1 MKKVSVA
8 LPYPVE
14 PTLAAAGQFAKLL
27 EALAGCGQVEQIQVL
42 HQGPAPR
49 VRVAEGAAG
58 RLTFVAADSWFSGA
72 LVGRVFDT
80 PADYVLL
87 ALPPAT
93 DIDISPRD
101 LARFV
106 EAGEVTGA
114 GLLYSDYRSVRGP
127 EVMEITTA
135 DYQLGSVR
143 ESFDF
148 GPLVLVSVAAA
159 RRVLS
164 EHGRVDES
172 LRWAGFYDLRLKLS
186 TDFAVERLPESLYA
200 LKVAPSRPPLPGPGG
215 RPRGFATVDL
225 NNWDYQLE
233 LESVLDAHLR
243 RVGAHLGR
251 TYEPLPPP
259 AGEFPVR
266 ASVVIPVRDRRRTI
280 REAVESALAQQTSF
294 DYNVI
299 VVDDHS
305 ADGTSDIL
313 RQLARQDAR
322 LVHRTPARRDLS
334 IGGLWNEAVYSEA
347 CGLYAV
353 QLDSDDVY
361 AGTDSL
367 ERIVRKFLDAPADGG
382 EGYAMVSGS
391 LTFVDANLKPIPPG
405 LFEHR
410 EFSEENGRNTALRM
424 NGTGAPRAFYVP
436 VLRRFGF
443 PNVSYGEDYAVS
455 LRIGR
460 EYRVGRVFGSVYL
473 ARQWEGNTI
482 RSMPLG
488 SIKSTSLK
496 ELLPPGLG
504 ERADVQAR
512 MQPLVAVLKNA
523 SKNRYDHYKD
533 WLRSSEIRARQ
544 VMNGRAA
551 ERRQSCAPG
560 LEVRM
565 GAT

>member
-14 PTLAAAGQFAKLL
+14 ATLATAGQFVKLL
-27 EALAGCGQVEQIQVL
+27 EALAGGEQVERIQVL

-49 VRVAEGAAG
+49 LR
-58 RLTFVAADSWFSGA
+58 AADRVLEKVSLVAVESWFSGGV
-72 LVGRVFDT
+72 VGRVLE
-80 PADYVLL
+80 AASDYVLFVF
-87 ALPPAT
+87 PPAT
-93 DIDISPRD
+93 DFDISPRD

-106 EAGEVTGA
+106 EAAEINGA
-114 GLLYSDYRSVRGP
+114 GLLYSDYRSARGG

-135 DYQLGSVR
+135 DYQPGSVR

-148 GPLVLVSVAAA
+148 GALALVSGGAA
-159 RRVLS
+159 RRVLK
-164 EHGRVDES
+164 EHGPVEES

-186 TDFAVERLPESLYA
+186 TDFPVERVPESLYV
-200 LKVAPSRPPLPGPGG
+200 LKMPASRPALPGPGG
-215 RPRGFATVDL
+215 RAKGFATVDL

-233 LESVLDAHLR
+233 LERVLDAHLR
-243 RVGAHLGR
+243 RIGAHLGQS
-251 TYEPLPPP
+251 YAPLPPP
-259 AGEFPVR
+259 AGEFPVT
-266 ASVVIPVRDRRRTI
+266 ASVVIPVRDRQQTI
-280 REAVESALAQQTSF
+280 REAVESALAQKTDF

-305 ADGTSDIL
+305 TDSTSDIL
-313 RQLARQDAR
+313 RQMSRQDSR
-322 LVHRTPARRDLS
+322 LVHLMPARRDLA

-361 AGTDSL
+361 AGPDSL
-367 ERIVRKFLDAPADGG
+367 RRIVRKFFEPPADGG
-382 EGYAMVSGS
+382 AGYAMVTGS
-391 LTFVDANLKPIPPG
+391 LTFVDANLKPLGPG

-436 VLRRFGF
+436 VLRQFGF
-443 PNVSYGEDYAVS
+443 PNVSYGEDYAIS

-460 EYRVGRVFGSVYL
+460 EYRVGRVFGSLYL

-488 SIKSTSLK
+488 SVKSTSLK

-512 MQPLVAVLKNA
+512 LQPLVAVLKNA
-523 SKNRYDHYKD
+523 SRNRYDYYKD

-544 VMNGRAA
+544 SINGRAA
-551 ERRQSCAPG
+551 EPLHSHAPG
-560 LEVRM
+560 LGV
-565 GAT
+565 GTSAT